1 MRSFSYLIS
10 PWEEKERFRVLRVIC
25 EVDFSNLAAADDKLS
40 TETTPASAST
50 EVVEIGS
57 KQNYEYKSMQKL
69 CESRSLLKSGLYV
82 FSPKKT
88 FPLGMI

>member
-1 MRSFSYLIS
+1 M
-10 PWEEKERFRVLRVIC
+10 LRVIC
-25 EVDFSNLAAADDKLS
+25 GVDFTSLATTDDKLS

-57 KQNYEYKSMQKL
+57 KQNYEYKSLQKL
-69 CESRSLLKSGLYV
+69 YESRSLLKSGLYV